1 MKSRGSS
8 VASTEQTGCECGR
21 SQLADTQIFSALFAD
36 LVPLHIIQPGALTSF
51 LSTSRQESLL
61 VLLRGPCR
69 GRLVCCERAVCS
81 CRCRGF
87 NRKLTR
93 ARRIRR
99 YGVHSR
105 VLLLLLGEP
114 VFIWFSACTLSL
126 FTSQHDER

>member
-1 MKSRGSS
+1 MG
-8 VASTEQTGCECGR
+8 STEQTGCECGR
-21 SQLADTQIFSALFAD
+21 SQLAATQIFSALFAD
-36 LVPLHIIQPGALTSF
+36 LVPLHIIEPGALTSF

-69 GRLVCCERAVCS
+69 GRLVCSERAVCS
-81 CRCRGF
+81 CRGF

-105 VLLLLLGEP
+105 VLLLLLLGEP

-126 FTSQHDER
+126 LTSQHDER